1 MKNTRKVILYIAM
14 SLDGFIAKP
23 DDDISFLAQVEQ
35 EGEDYGYSAFTE
47 TVDTIILGRK
57 TYDKILSMGFELP
70 YYGDRE
76 VYVLTRSHKPG
87 SGTIHFYSGN
97 LTELIFRLKN
107 QDGKHIY
114 CDGGAETV
122 HQFLKDDLF
131 DELIISIIPVLL
143 GDGIRLFGQSFPE
156 QKLQL
161 VSSKSFKKGL
171 VQLHY
176 IRVRD

>member
-1 MKNTRKVILYIAM
+1 MNRKIILYIAM
-14 SLDGFIAKP
+14 SLDGFIAKH
-23 DDDISFLAQVEQ
+23 DGDISFLAQVEQ
-35 EGEDYGYSAFTE
+35 EGEDYGYSAFTGK
-47 TVDTIILGRK
+47 VDTVILGRK
-57 TYDKILSMGFELP
+57 TYDKVLSMGFDLP
-70 YYGDRE
+70 YGKRE
-76 VYVLTRSHKPG
+76 VYVLTRLLKPD

-97 LTELIFRLKN
+97 LPELIFRLKN
-107 QDGKHIY
+107 QDGKYIY

-122 HQFLKDDLF
+122 HQFLLNDLF

-156 QKLQL
+156 QKLNL

-176 IRVRD
+176 IRARD

>member
-1 MKNTRKVILYIAM
+1 MPNERKIILYIAM
-14 SLDGFIAKP
+14 SLDGCIAKS
-23 DDDISFLAQVEQ
+23 DGDISFLSQVEQ

-57 TYDKILSMGFELP
+57 TYDKILSMGFDE
-70 YYGDRE
+70 YYGDRR
-76 VYVLTRSHKPG
+76 VFVLTRNTHLATDKI
-87 SGTIHFYSGN
+87 TFYSGS
-97 LTELIFRLKN
+97 LFELISSLKG
-107 QDGKHIY
+107 QPGKHIY

-122 HQFLKDDLF
+122 NLFLQENLF

-143 GDGIRLFGQSFPE
+143 GDGIRLFGKSFPE

-161 VSSKSFKKGL
+161 VSSKSFEKGL

-176 IRVRD
+176 IRN